1 VSTSKCDSDSQ
12 RLNLGGNIVAIMFAE
27 VANYAN
33 DAGMFVFLLS
43 CCFALPVRV
52 PRGSDL
58 PSEALCVYEE

>member
-1 VSTSKCDSDSQ
+1 
-12 RLNLGGNIVAIMFAE
+12 MFAE

-58 PSEALCVYEE
+58 PSEALPRCIREMVYLEGGSLYRKRKR